1 MEVTVTLYA
10 TLTRYHPEGKKNE
23 AFNVSLPGDATVQ
36 DLLEELGIK
45 EGEAKQVFVKH
56 RSRSEDYRLE
66 DGEKVAIFPPVGG
79 G

>member
-23 AFNVSLPGDATVQ
+23 AFTVEVPEGTTVK
-36 DLLEELGIK
+36 DLLNKLGIK
-45 EGEAKQVFVKH
+45 ENEAKQVFIKH
-56 RSRSEDYRLE
+56 KSRPEDYHLE